1 MQIQKSKKNLH
12 QVNDEI
18 ASAKALLNSYH
29 MYVNA
34 KGKSQNI
41 SITRYQDYRLLLVD
55 LRTIIKNILIKS
67 RRRLKKKK
75 LISY

>member
-41 SITRYQDYRLLLVD
+41 SITRYQD
-55 LRTIIKNILIKS
+55 
-67 RRRLKKKK
+67 
-75 LISY
+75 